1 MNVSRRDAENFINLK
16 EGIYIMKKLAMAIL
30 AALVAQA
37 VNAAVPEVLTYRG
50 QLTRTGGFAAGGE
63 NLALTFKIY
72 DSAAPSVALWG
83 RTVVASVDTNGVF
96 YAELKDDN
104 GSAVEGA
111 TYTAL
116 VDAVAAAKGA
126 IEVGLTPPG
135 AGEITPRQTLTT
147 GVRAARAA
155 RTKAV
160 DVFYAE
166 NRVMAKG
173 AAVDELIVNSVTVT
187 NGSAQLPPVC
197 YLAPVAEQ
205 SVGGGKGT
213 VTIKGLSP
221 ARAAWPYAP
230 ASKGCYTTGA
240 ASCDMALTYENDE
253 GAFSVLLPKGCKIE
267 GSSSAQV
274 RTVNATAFGKA
285 N

>member
-1 MNVSRRDAENFINLK
+1 MNRICKSAVF
-16 EGIYIMKKLAMAIL
+16 AML
-30 AALVAQA
+30 ALVAVTA
-37 VNAAVPEVLTYRG
+37 SAAVPEVLTYRG
-50 QLTRTGGFAAGGE
+50 QLSRTGGFAAGGE
-63 NLALTFKIY
+63 NLALTFKVY
-72 DSAAPSVALWG
+72 DSAVPAVVLWG

-104 GSAVEGA
+104 GSAVQGA

-135 AGEITPRQTLTT
+135 AGEISPRQTLTT

-166 NRVMAKG
+166 NRVVAQQ
-173 AAVDELIVNSVTVT
+173 AAIDELLVNSVTVT
-187 NGSAQLPPVC
+187 NGAAQLPPVC

-221 ARAAWPYAP
+221 ARAASPYAP
-230 ASKGCYTTGA
+230 ASSGCYTTSA
-240 ASCDMALTYENDE
+240 ASCDMALTYENNE
-253 GAFSVLLPKGCKIE
+253 GAFSVLLPKGC
-267 GSSSAQV
+267 QV
-274 RTVNATAFGKA
+274 QGASGAARTVSATAFGTA
-285 N
+285 R

>member
-1 MNVSRRDAENFINLK
+1 MNNICKSAV
-16 EGIYIMKKLAMAIL
+16 LAMLAL
-30 AALVAQA
+30 AAQA
-37 VNAAVPEVLTYRG
+37 ANAAVPEVLTYRG
-50 QLTRTGGFAAGGE
+50 QLTRTGGFAEGGE
-63 NLALTFKIY
+63 NLALTFKLY
-72 DSAAPSVALWG
+72 DSEEPATVLWG
-83 RTVVASVDTNGVF
+83 RTVIAPVDTNGVF

-104 GSAVEGA
+104 GSAVQGA
-111 TYTAL
+111 AYTAL

-135 AGEITPRQTLTT
+135 AGEIMPHQTLTT

-160 DVFYAE
+160 DVFYAK
-166 NRVMAKG
+166 NRIMAQG
-173 AAVDELIVNSVTVT
+173 AAVDELMVDSVTVT
-187 NGSAQLPPVC
+187 NGTAILPPVC

-267 GSSSAQV
+267 GSSSTQV

>member
-1 MNVSRRDAENFINLK
+1 
-16 EGIYIMKKLAMAIL
+16 MKKLTTAIL
-30 AALVAQA
+30 AAVLAIA
-37 VNAAVPEVLTYRG
+37 GGTSFSLSAAVPEVLTYRG
-50 QLTRTGGFAAGGE
+50 QLWRTGGFAAGGE
-63 NLALTFKIY
+63 NLTLTFKIY
-72 DSAAPSVALWG
+72 DSEAPETVLWG
-83 RTVVASVDTNGVF
+83 RTVVAAVDTNGVF

-104 GSAVEGA
+104 GAAVQGA
-111 TYTAL
+111 SYTAL

-135 AGEITPRQTLTT
+135 AGEISPRQTLTT

-166 NRVMAKG
+166 NRVIAQR
-173 AAVDELIVNSVTVT
+173 AAIDELLVNSVTVT
-187 NGSAQLPPVC
+187 NGAAQLPPVC

-221 ARAAWPYAP
+221 ARAASPYAP
-230 ASKGCYTTGA
+230 ASSGCYTTGSA
-240 ASCDMALTYENDE
+240 ACDMALTYENNE
-253 GAFSVLLPKGCKIE
+253 GAFSVLLPKGC
-267 GSSSAQV
+267 QV
-274 RTVNATAFGKA
+274 QGASGASRTVSATAFGTA
-285 N
+285 R

>member
-1 MNVSRRDAENFINLK
+1 
-16 EGIYIMKKLAMAIL
+16 MKKLAMAIL

-50 QLTRTGGFAAGGE
+50 QLVRTGGFAEEGE
-63 NLALTFKIY
+63 NLALTFKVY
-72 DSAAPSVALWG
+72 DSEAPAVVLWG
-83 RTVVASVDTNGVF
+83 RTVVASIDKDGVF

-104 GSAVEGA
+104 GAAVQDA
-111 TYTAL
+111 TCTAL

-126 IEVGLTPPG
+126 IEIGLTPPG
-135 AGEITPRQTLTT
+135 AGEIAPRQTLTT

-166 NRVMAKG
+166 NRIMAQE
-173 AAVDELIVNSVTVT
+173 AAVDELVVSSVTVT
-187 NGSAQLPPVC
+187 NGTAQLPPVC

-205 SVGGGKGT
+205 SVGGGKGKVT
-213 VTIKGLSP
+213 VKGLSP

-230 ASKGCYTTGA
+230 GESGCYMTPA

-253 GAFSVLLPKGCKIE
+253 GAFSVLLPKGCKVE
-267 GSSSAQV
+267 GSSSTQV
-274 RTVNATAFGKA
+274 RTVNATAFGTA
-285 N
+285 R

>member
-1 MNVSRRDAENFINLK
+1 
-16 EGIYIMKKLAMAIL
+16 MKMKTLMGLAMMVT
-30 AALVAQA
+30 ALVAA
-37 VNAAVPEVLTYRG
+37 TANAAVPEVLTYRG
-50 QLTRTGGFAAGGE
+50 QLSRTGGFAEGGE
-63 NLALTFKIY
+63 NLTLTFKIY
-72 DSAAPSVALWG
+72 DSAAPATVLWG
-83 RTVVASVDTNGVF
+83 RSVVASVDSNGVF

-104 GSAVEGA
+104 GAAVQGA
-111 TYTAL
+111 THTAL

-160 DVFYAE
+160 DIFYAQ
-166 NRVMAKG
+166 NRIMAES
-173 AAVDELIVNSVTVT
+173 AAIDELVVNSVTVT
-187 NGSAQLPPVC
+187 NGSAQLPPIC
-197 YLAPVAEQ
+197 YLEPVAEQ
-205 SVGGGKGT
+205 SLGGGAGK

-221 ARAAWPYAP
+221 ARSAWPYAP
-230 ASKGCYTTGA
+230 ASKSCYTTSG

-253 GAFSVLLPKGCKIE
+253 GAFSVLLPKGCKVE
-267 GSSSAQV
+267 GDSAAV

>member
-1 MNVSRRDAENFINLK
+1 
-16 EGIYIMKKLAMAIL
+16 MKKLAMTVL
-30 AALVAQA
+30 AAALGVATA
-37 VNAAVPEVLTYRG
+37 NAAVPEVLTYRG

-63 NLALTFKIY
+63 NLTLTFKVY
-72 DSAAPSVALWG
+72 DSAAPAAVLWG
-83 RTVVASVDTNGVF
+83 RSVVVKVDTNGVF

-104 GSAVEGA
+104 GAAVQGA

-166 NRVMAKG
+166 NRIMAQE
-173 AAVDELIVNSVTVT
+173 AAIDELVVNSVTVT

-197 YLAPVAEQ
+197 YLAPVAAQ
-205 SVGGGKGT
+205 SVGGGNGK

-221 ARAAWPYAP
+221 ARSAWPYAP
-230 ASKGCYTTGA
+230 ASKSCYTTSGA
-240 ASCDMALTYENDE
+240 
-253 GAFSVLLPKGCKIE
+253 
-267 GSSSAQV
+267 V

>member
-1 MNVSRRDAENFINLK
+1 
-16 EGIYIMKKLAMAIL
+16 MKKATLLMFA
-30 AALVAQA
+30 AALFAA
-37 VNAAVPEVLTYRG
+37 ATAHAAVPEMLTYRG
-50 QLTRTGGFAAGGE
+50 QLWRTGGFAAGGE
-63 NLALTFKIY
+63 NLTLTFKIY
-72 DSAAPSVALWG
+72 DSEVPETVLWG
-83 RTVVASVDTNGVF
+83 RSVVAAVDTNGVF

-104 GSAVEGA
+104 GAAVQGA
-111 TYTAL
+111 SYAAL

-135 AGEITPRQTLTT
+135 AGEISPRQTLTT

-160 DVFYAE
+160 DVFYAQ
-166 NRVMAKG
+166 NRVMAQR
-173 AAVDELIVNSVTVT
+173 AAIDELVVNSVTVT

-197 YLAPVAEQ
+197 YLEPVAEQ
-205 SVGGGKGT
+205 SLGGGNGK

-221 ARAAWPYAP
+221 ARSAWPYAP
-230 ASKGCYTTGA
+230 ASKSCYTTSG

-253 GAFSVLLPKGCKIE
+253 GAFSVLLPKGCKVE
-267 GSSSAQV
+267 GDSAAV

>member
-1 MNVSRRDAENFINLK
+1 
-16 EGIYIMKKLAMAIL
+16 MKKTAFFAMMAL
-30 AALVAQA
+30 FAATAH
-37 VNAAVPEVLTYRG
+37 AAVPEILTYRG
-50 QLTRTGGFAAGGE
+50 QLFRTGGFAEGGE

-72 DSAAPSVALWG
+72 DSMSPDVVLWG
-83 RTVVASVDTNGVF
+83 RTVVAAVDKDGVF

-111 TYTAL
+111 AYAAL

-126 IEVGLTPPG
+126 IEIGLTPPG
-135 AGEITPRQTLTT
+135 AGEIAPRQTLTT

-166 NRVMAKG
+166 NRVMAEQ
-173 AAVDELIVNSVTVT
+173 AAVDELIVSSVTVT
-187 NGSAQLPPVC
+187 NGTAQLPPVC
-197 YLAPVAEQ
+197 YLAPAAEQ
-205 SVGGGKGT
+205 SLGGGAGEVT
-213 VTIKGLSP
+213 VRGLSP
-221 ARAAWPYAP
+221 ARAASPYAP
-230 ASKGCYTTGA
+230 ASSGCYTTA
-240 ASCDMALTYENDE
+240 SASCDMALTYENDE
-253 GAFSVLLPKGCKIE
+253 GAFSVLLPKGCKVE
-267 GSSSAQV
+267 GSSATQA

>member
-1 MNVSRRDAENFINLK
+1 
-16 EGIYIMKKLAMAIL
+16 MKMKTLMGLAMMVT
-30 AALVAQA
+30 ALVAA
-37 VNAAVPEVLTYRG
+37 TANAAVPEVLTYRG
-50 QLTRTGGFAAGGE
+50 QLSRTGGFAERGE
-63 NLALTFKIY
+63 NLTLTFKIY
-72 DSAAPSVALWG
+72 DSAAPVTVLWG
-83 RTVVASVDTNGVF
+83 RSVVASVDSNGVF

-104 GSAVEGA
+104 GAAVQGA

-166 NRVMAKG
+166 NRIMAQE
-173 AAVDELIVNSVTVT
+173 AAIDELVVNSVTVT

-197 YLAPVAEQ
+197 YLAPVAAQ
-205 SVGGGKGT
+205 SVGGGKGK

-230 ASKGCYTTGA
+230 ASKSCYTTPN

-253 GAFSVLLPKGCKIE
+253 GAFSVLLPKGCKVE
-267 GSSSAQV
+267 GDSAAV

>member
-1 MNVSRRDAENFINLK
+1 MNKICK
-16 EGIYIMKKLAMAIL
+16 PAIL
-30 AALVAQA
+30 AMLALVASAA
-37 VNAAVPEVLTYRG
+37 VAAVPEVLTYRG

-63 NLALTFKIY
+63 NLSLTFKIY
-72 DSAAPSVALWG
+72 DSAAPAVVLWG
-83 RTVVASVDTNGVF
+83 RTVVASVDSNGVF

-104 GSAVEGA
+104 GSAVQGA
-111 TYTAL
+111 SYTAL

-166 NRVMAKG
+166 NRVMAQG
-173 AAVDELIVNSVTVT
+173 AAVDELVVNSVTVV

-240 ASCDMALTYENDE
+240 ASCDMALTYENGE
-253 GAFSVLLPKGCKIE
+253 GAFSVLLPKGCKVE

-285 N
+285 Y

>member
-1 MNVSRRDAENFINLK
+1 
-16 EGIYIMKKLAMAIL
+16 MKIICKSAIL
-30 AALVAQA
+30 AMLTLAACA
-37 VNAAVPEVLTYRG
+37 VDAAVPEVLTYRG

-253 GAFSVLLPKGCKIE
+253 GAFSVLLPKGCKVE
-267 GSSSAQV
+267 GSASAQV

-285 N
+285 Y

>member
-1 MNVSRRDAENFINLK
+1 
-16 EGIYIMKKLAMAIL
+16 MKMKTLMGLAMMVT
-30 AALVAQA
+30 ALVAA
-37 VNAAVPEVLTYRG
+37 TANAAVPEVLTYRG
-50 QLTRTGGFAAGGE
+50 QLSRTGGFAERGE
-63 NLALTFKIY
+63 NLTLTFKIY
-72 DSAAPSVALWG
+72 DSAAPATVLWG
-83 RTVVASVDTNGVF
+83 RSVVVAVDSNGVF

-104 GSAVEGA
+104 GAAVQGA
-111 TYTAL
+111 TCTAL
-116 VDAVAAAKGA
+116 VDAVAAAKDA

-166 NRVMAKG
+166 NRVVAQQ
-173 AAVDELIVNSVTVT
+173 AAIDELLVNSVTVT
-187 NGSAQLPPVC
+187 NGAAQLPPVC

-221 ARAAWPYAP
+221 ARAASPYAP
-230 ASKGCYTTGA
+230 ASSGCYTTSA
-240 ASCDMALTYENDE
+240 ASCDMALTYENNE
-253 GAFSVLLPKGCKIE
+253 GAFSVLLPKGC
-267 GSSSAQV
+267 QV
-274 RTVNATAFGKA
+274 QGASGAARTVSATAFGTA
-285 N
+285 R

>member
-1 MNVSRRDAENFINLK
+1 
-16 EGIYIMKKLAMAIL
+16 MKMKTLMGLAMMVT
-30 AALVAQA
+30 ALVAA
-37 VNAAVPEVLTYRG
+37 TANAAVPEVLTYRG
-50 QLTRTGGFAAGGE
+50 QLSRTGGFAERGE
-63 NLALTFKIY
+63 NLTLTFKIY
-72 DSAAPSVALWG
+72 DSAAPATVLWG
-83 RTVVASVDTNGVF
+83 RSVVTSVDSNGVF

-104 GSAVEGA
+104 GAAVQGA
-111 TYTAL
+111 THTAL
-116 VDAVAAAKGA
+116 VDAVAAAKGV

-160 DVFYAE
+160 DVFYAQ
-166 NRVMAKG
+166 NRIMAQG
-173 AAVDELIVNSVTVT
+173 AAIDELMVNSITVT
-187 NGSAQLPPVC
+187 NGTAQLPPVC

-205 SVGGGKGT
+205 SLGGGKGT

-230 ASKGCYTTGA
+230 ASKGCYTIGA

-253 GAFSVLLPKGCKIE
+253 GAFSVLLPKGCKVE
-267 GSSSAQV
+267 GSSATQA

>member
-1 MNVSRRDAENFINLK
+1 
-16 EGIYIMKKLAMAIL
+16 MKIICKSAIL
-30 AALVAQA
+30 AMLTLAACA
-37 VNAAVPEVLTYRG
+37 VDAAVPEVLTYRG

-72 DSAAPSVALWG
+72 DSAAPSVVLWG

-104 GSAVEGA
+104 GSAVQGA

-166 NRVMAKG
+166 NRIMAKG

-221 ARAAWPYAP
+221 ARSAWPYAP